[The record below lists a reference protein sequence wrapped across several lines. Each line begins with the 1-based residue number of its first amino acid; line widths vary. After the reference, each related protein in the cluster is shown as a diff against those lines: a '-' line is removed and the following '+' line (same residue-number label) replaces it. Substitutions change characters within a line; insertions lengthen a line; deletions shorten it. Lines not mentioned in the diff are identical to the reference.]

1 MPTVKTI
8 VLVPGA
14 AGFLSLPPVASGVYS
29 SGENFPPGNAVDVYP
44 ASAVDA
50 ALARRDQ
57 MIDALQKRLSELE
70 TRLAR

>member
-8 VLVPGA
+8 ALIPQGG
-14 AGFLSLPPVASGVYS
+14 GFLSLPPVASGVYS
-29 SGENFPPGNAVDVYP
+29 SGENFPPNNTVDVYP

-50 ALARRDQ
+50 ALAQRDQ
-57 MIDALQKRLSELE
+57 LINGLQKRLLELE